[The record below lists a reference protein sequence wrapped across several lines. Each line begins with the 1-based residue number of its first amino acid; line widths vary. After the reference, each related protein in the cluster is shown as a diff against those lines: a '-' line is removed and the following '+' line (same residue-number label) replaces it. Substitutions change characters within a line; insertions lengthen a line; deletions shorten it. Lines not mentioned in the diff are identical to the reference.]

1 MPGVESR
8 HGVTPPRL
16 NQTEPKGNEAMIEWI
31 ALRVAQLTWVVIAAA
46 WLVYVAC
53 LVVLR
58 WWESR

>member
-1 MPGVESR
+1 
-8 HGVTPPRL
+8 
-16 NQTEPKGNEAMIEWI
+16 MIEWI
-31 ALRVAQLTWVVIAAA
+31 ALLVAQLTWVVIAAA